1 MGPTLQ
7 VFPNSKGCAV
17 LIQRNPHDPIVCS
30 PAGSS
35 VHGILQAR
43 ILEWVATSSSR
54 ASSRSSDQTSDW
66 ISISFIFCIGR
77 QILYHRATWE
87 SPIQWKS
94 LSRVWLFATLLSI
107 SLQARILKWVAAP
120 FSRRS
125 SKPRDRTQVSYLA
138 GRFFTT
144 EPPGIQRWGPIIC
157 ISNSCSTTL
166 ILLVTLRTIPI
177 QFILRSSLTSR

>member
-17 LIQRNPHDPIVCS
+17 LIQRNPHDPMDCS

-43 ILEWVATSSSR
+43 LPEWVATSSSR

-66 ISISFIFCIGR
+66 TSISFIFCIGR

-107 SLQARILKWVAAP
+107 SLQARILKWVAGP
-120 FSRRS
+120 FSLLQEIFQ
-125 SKPRDRTQVSYLA
+125 TQGSN
-138 GRFFTT
+138 
-144 EPPGIQRWGPIIC
+144 PGLLLGWQ
-157 ISNSCSTTL
+157 
-166 ILLVTLRTIPI
+166 ILYHWATWDSEVGTYNLH
-177 QFILRSSLTSR
+177 F